1 MKIAIAMQEG
11 NVNSR
16 IDKHFGKCAFFFILD
31 DENGKSEIIENP
43 GNTIKGCKADVI
55 VNALAKKNVSKIIAG
70 DFGSNVQQILNKR
83 QIQMIINPD
92 ENVTVLDITSLLRSK
107 SR

>member
-1 MKIAIAMQEG
+1 MQDG
-11 NVNSR
+11 NINSR

-31 DENGKSEIIENP
+31 DENGKFEIIENP
-43 GNTIKGCKADVI
+43 GNTIKGCRADVI
-55 VNALAKKNVSKIIAG
+55 VNVLATKNVSKIIAG
-70 DFGSNVQQILNKR
+70 DFGSNVQQIINKR

-92 ENVTVLDITSLLRSK
+92 ESVTVSDITSLLTSK